1 MYFTLSRRGKRR
13 LANACTGTLLAVSGV
28 VLLLP
33 KEIGPPAIMSAIFP
47 VDLQMSAGFDTSAA
61 R

>member
-1 MYFTLSRRGKRR
+1 MYFILSRRGKRR

-28 VLLLP
+28 VLLP

-47 VDLQMSAGFDTSAA
+47 VDLQMSAGFATSAA